1 MPLFFTKQLFKRNVM
16 IFGEIGTGKDLLMA
30 NIIAR
35 RKSKYYISPFDYKIT
50 NKIFKKHWIK
60 LDVRRLCLDN
70 NYRNFINSDTNLYF
84 YPYPEKVDIYLP
96 DVGVYFLRNIAM
108 SYNAITKICPLFLL
122 EQTRQ
127 AIATFIATVNP

>member
-50 NKIFKKHWIK
+50 NKIFK
-60 LDVRRLCLDN
+60 
-70 NYRNFINSDTNLYF
+70 
-84 YPYPEKVDIYLP
+84 
-96 DVGVYFLRNIAM
+96 NIG
-108 SYNAITKICPLFLL
+108 
-122 EQTRQ
+122 
-127 AIATFIATVNP
+127 

>member
-96 DVGVYFLRNIAM
+96 DVGVYFPSQYCNELQRDYKDLPAFF
-108 SYNAITKICPLFLL
+108 A
-122 EQTRQ
+122 
-127 AIATFIATVNP
+127 